1 VGARAAACG
10 RDVVE
15 RTAVGVCGVLFVLVL
30 SRLWGV
36 TMSREP
42 SLDQERTLRL
52 AGSAMAR
59 ASTIDGVAAIVRKT
73 VWDLIGRRPNWE
85 AVFAV
90 RDDGEPTVV
99 ATASG
104 GLAPPSELAGLVP
117 HWLPRLRLL
126 ESDEPRLV
134 PVAGLDPREKA
145 VATRAGFESLLL
157 CPLVLASR
165 PSGDPL
171 IGVLA
176 AFGEDQLLSGM
187 SPALGILASQAA
199 VALERIVLSEEV
211 ARQRGEALFRTLV
224 QDALDVILVLDD
236 DATIKYASPSATRL
250 FGDVPI
256 EGAKAGSLSADSER
270 VTTRLV
276 AGPATS
282 GDAYSGLYQITRRDG
297 QRLFVEVRY
306 TDLRHDET
314 VRGQVLTIRD
324 VTEEHQ
330 LQDQLSYQAFHDPL
344 TGLPNRS
351 LFTDRAGHAVAVA
364 RRNKTT
370 AAVLFVDL
378 DDFKVINDTMGH
390 AVGDELLAGVA
401 GRLSAVARE
410 SDTAARLGGDE
421 FALLIE
427 NLADPAAAGA
437 FAGRV
442 VAAFREPF
450 GLSAGSVLAGA
461 TVGVATTA
469 DSFDADQL
477 LRHADLSL
485 YAAKSEGKR
494 RWHRYAPALS
504 AAMARRREMQAMLED
519 TLARSALTL
528 AYQPIAELAT
538 GAVRGFE
545 ALVRWPHPARGTVP
559 PEELIEVAE
568 ETGLIVP
575 LGSWILRQ
583 AITDMASWRGT
594 NPHPQQPCI
603 IVKVLPR
610 QFRDPGFIAGLRRCL
625 DETGLPAP
633 AVALELPESSLR
645 PDERTTSDLA
655 ELKDLGIRLVI
666 DDFATGSSHFSPT
679 YLRELPIDALKLD
692 KSYVDAITEPQGR
705 KFAELIVDFADAIEV
720 EVIAEGIE
728 TEEQRALLTE
738 MGCRLGQG
746 YLLAMHMNSHA
757 AQVLLR
763 SRRPLTGKA

>member
-1 VGARAAACG
+1 M
-10 RDVVE
+10 
-15 RTAVGVCGVLFVLVL
+15 LFVLVL

-42 SLDQERTLRL
+42 SLDRERTLRL
-52 AGSAMAR
+52 AGSALAR
-59 ASTIDGVAAIVRKT
+59 ASIIDGVATVVRKA
-73 VWDLIGRRPNWE
+73 VRDLIGQRPNWE

-90 RDDGEPTVV
+90 REDDELAVV

-104 GLAPPSELAGLVP
+104 DLAPSSELASLVP
-117 HWLPRLRLL
+117 RWLPRLRLL

-134 PVAGLDPREKA
+134 PAARLDPEEKA
-145 VATRAGFESLLL
+145 AAIRAGFESLLL
-157 CPLVLASR
+157 CSLVLAGR

-176 AFGEDQLLSGM
+176 VFGEHQLLSGM
-187 SPALGILASQAA
+187 SPALGILAGQ
-199 VALERIVLSEEV
+199 VVLALERIVLSEEV
-211 ARQRGEALFRTLV
+211 VRQRGEALFRTLV
-224 QDALDVILVLDD
+224 RDALDVILVLGD
-236 DATIKYASPSATRL
+236 DATIRYASPSATRL

-256 EGAKAGSLSADSER
+256 EGAKAGSLSADYER
-270 VTTRLV
+270 VTTCPV
-276 AGPATS
+276 AGPATG
-282 GDAYSGLYQITRRDG
+282 GDTYSGLYQITRRDG
-297 QRLFVEVRY
+297 QRLFAEVRY

-314 VRGQVLTIRD
+314 VAGQVLTIRD
-324 VTEEHQ
+324 VTEEHR
-330 LQDQLSYQAFHDPL
+330 LQDQLSRQAFHDPL
-344 TGLPNRS
+344 TGLPNRA
-351 LFTDRAGHAVAVA
+351 LFTDRAGHAIAVA
-364 RRNKTT
+364 RRTGTT

-378 DDFKVINDTMGH
+378 DDFKVVNDTMGH

-401 GRLSAVARE
+401 RRLSAVARE

-427 NLADPAAAGA
+427 NLADPAAAEA
-437 FAGRV
+437 FADRA

-450 GLSAGSVLAGA
+450 ELSAGSVLAGA

-469 DSFDADQL
+469 DSSDADQL

-504 AAMARRREMQAMLED
+504 AGMARRRELQAMLED

-528 AYQPIAELAT
+528 AYQPIAVLAT
-538 GAVRGFE
+538 GAIHGFE
-545 ALVRWPHPARGTVP
+545 ALVRWPHPVRGTVP
-559 PEELIEVAE
+559 PREFIELAE
-568 ETGLIVP
+568 ETGLIIP

-583 AITDMASWRGT
+583 AITDMARWRGT
-594 NPHPQQPCI
+594 DPHPQQPCI
-603 IVKVLPR
+603 IVKVFPR
-610 QFRDPGFIAGLRRCL
+610 QFRDPGFVAGLRRCL
-625 DETGLPAP
+625 DETGLAAP
-633 AVALELPESSLR
+633 AVALELTESSL
-645 PDERTTSDLA
+645 PDERITSDLA
-655 ELKDLGIRLVI
+655 ELKDLGVRLVI
-666 DDFATGSSHFSPT
+666 DDFATGSRHSSPT

-692 KSYVDAITEPQGR
+692 KSYVHAITEPQGR
-705 KFAELIVDFADAIEV
+705 KFAELIVDFAHAIEV

-746 YLLAMHMNSHA
+746 YLLAMPMNSHA
-757 AQVLLR
+757 VQALLR
-763 SRRPLTGKA
+763 SRRSLSVRRNGTAPGPASR